1 MANDE
6 HNAHPKRQWQGISS
20 QSIVAVLVAVLVFAV
35 IYTAGMMMWGES
47 SPDRTTTGTVQSQPS
62 SNPPTVAPPPLTP
75 SQQTAP
81 DQLSPQPNPQV
92 APPRSGGG

>member
-6 HNAHPKRQWQGISS
+6 HKVRPKRQWQGISS

-35 IYTAGMMMWGES
+35 IYTAGMMMWGDS
-47 SPDRTTTGTVQSQPS
+47 GPDRTTTGAVQSQPS

-81 DQLSPQPNPQV
+81 DQLTPQPSPQTV
-92 APPRSGGG
+92 PPRSGGG